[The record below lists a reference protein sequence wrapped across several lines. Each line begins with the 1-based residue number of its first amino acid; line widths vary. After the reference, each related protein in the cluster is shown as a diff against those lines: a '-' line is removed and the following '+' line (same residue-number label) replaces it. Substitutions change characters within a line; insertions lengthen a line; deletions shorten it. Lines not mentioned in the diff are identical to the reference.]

1 MCGAY
6 LHTFCI
12 LETVREMEA
21 SNATT
26 IDDKLLCSL
35 SCYCFTLIDGL
46 TQDTVT
52 TERVALTKK
61 DKEQL
66 KKEARDCQIKA
77 YCRVN
82 GVSRDASKE
91 MIIAHLLKKN
101 LQLHPAFATSLN
113 TEEIRTIQKI
123 ASVTNSV

>member
-1 MCGAY
+1 MCGAS
-6 LHTFCI
+6 LHTFCV

-46 TQDTVT
+46 TPDTVT

-61 DKEQL
+61 NKEQL
-66 KKEARDCQIKA
+66 KKEARDCQIKV

-82 GVSRDASKE
+82 GVSRDVSKD
-91 MIIAHLLKKN
+91 MIIARLLKKN
-101 LQLHPAFATSLN
+101 SSA
-113 TEEIRTIQKI
+113 
-123 ASVTNSV
+123 ASCICNFIEYGRDKDCSKD